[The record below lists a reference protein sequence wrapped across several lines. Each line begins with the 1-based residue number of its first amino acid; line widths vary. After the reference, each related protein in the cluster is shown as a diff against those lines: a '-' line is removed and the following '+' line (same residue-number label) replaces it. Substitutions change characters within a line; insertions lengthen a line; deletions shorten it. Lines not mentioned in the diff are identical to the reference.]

1 MTAGSAPETAGTWT
15 EAERVAALRRYGV
28 LDTPREAAFD
38 DIAEMAAKACGT
50 PIALIDFIDAD
61 RHWFKAEVGL
71 GLRTVPLASE
81 PSWRALAGTDLL
93 EVPDLLE
100 MSDLPGSAAHPPAA
114 VAQARFYAGVPLLT
128 PEGLPVGVL
137 CVMDRV
143 PGRLAEPQG
152 FILRALARAVMDRL
166 EQGRAIAER
175 DAALARQRR
184 AESRSR
190 LMLDSAVDYGIISFD
205 LAGAVTSWNEGAHRI
220 LGWSEAEMIGRHADR
235 IFTPEDVAVG
245 LPAAEM
251 EEALATGRGRDER
264 WHVRKS
270 GDRFWA
276 DGEVMALRD
285 DGGAVTGFVKI
296 MRDRTEEHVALRAL
310 RDNQERIETALDT
323 GLLGFFDWDV
333 ALQLIRGDR
342 SFAAFHGLDPE
353 RLADGGVPLD
363 EVAAV
368 IHQDDRAAVAASVG
382 SAMAASGS
390 YSKQFRTL
398 KPDGTLR
405 HLMVRGHCYERDGDR
420 ALRYTGVA
428 VDVTAS
434 KAAEEVSRQNQARYR
449 SLFSSIDAGFCII
462 AMKFDGEGRA
472 VDYRFVEV
480 NPAFERQTGIV
491 DALGRWM
498 RDLVPD
504 HDQHWFDLYGR
515 VALTGAPLRTEQEAE
530 ALGRW
535 YDVHAYR
542 VDEPD
547 RHHVAVLFNDI
558 TERRRT
564 ETALQELNA
573 TLEQRVAEEVEERAR
588 AEEAFRQSQKM
599 EAVGQL
605 TGGVA
610 HDFNN
615 LLTVLKSSTDLLR
628 RPGLS
633 DERRGRYLDAISET
647 VDRAAKLTGQ
657 LLAFARRQALKPEV
671 FDAVDRLRTVADML
685 DTVLGAR
692 IRVSLDLLEIPCHV
706 RADASQFETA
716 LVNMAVNARDAMGGE
731 GTLTLRILGDADLP
745 PIRGHAGAAGP
756 FAAVSLTDT
765 GDGIPAEHLARIFE
779 PFFTTKEVGK
789 GTGLGLSQVF
799 GFAKQSGGDVDVE
812 SEVGRGTS
820 FTLYLPQ
827 VAGEPTQ
834 RSEGDTA
841 GGAVA
846 GGGGRRVLVVE
857 DNVEIGRFA
866 TQILEDLGYRA
877 EWASNAA
884 DALARLAEGA
894 GDFDVVFSDV
904 IMPGGMNGVDLAHAI
919 GRLYPSLP
927 VVLTSG
933 YSHVLAEEGPQ
944 GFELV
949 QKPYSAEQLSR
960 ALRQTMLLQR
970 RRRG

>member
-1 MTAGSAPETAGTWT
+1 MTAADAPGTGAWT
-15 EAERVAALRRYGV
+15 EADRLAALRRYGV
-28 LDTPREAAFD
+28 LDTPREAEFD
-38 DIAEMAAKACGT
+38 DIAEMAAKACRR
-50 PIALIDFIDAD
+50 PIALINLIDAD
-61 RHWFKAEVGL
+61 RQWFKAEVGL
-71 GLRTVPLASE
+71 EIRAMPIE
-81 PSWRALAGTDLL
+81 PSICTRALAGTDLL
-93 EVPDLLE
+93 EIADL
-100 MSDLPGSAAHPPAA
+100 AADPRFADNPLVTGAPH
-114 VAQARFYAGVPLLT
+114 ARAYAGVPLLT
-128 PEGLPVGVL
+128 PDGLPIGVL
-137 CVMDRV
+137 SVVDRV
-143 PGRLAEPQG
+143 PGRLDAQQA
-152 FILRALARAVMDRL
+152 FILRALARAVMDKL
-166 EQGRAIAER
+166 EQRRAVAER
-175 DAALARQRR
+175 DSALARQRQT
-184 AESRSR
+184 ESHSR
-190 LMLDSAVDYGIISFD
+190 LILDSAIDYAIISFGLD
-205 LAGAVTSWNEGAHRI
+205 ARVTSWNEGARRI
-220 LGWSEAEMIGRHADR
+220 LGWSEAEMAGQQADR
-235 IFTPEDVAVG
+235 IFTPEDVATG
-245 LPAAEM
+245 RPAAEM
-251 EEALATGRGRDER
+251 EAALATGRGRDER
-264 WHVRKS
+264 WHLRKS
-270 GDRFWA
+270 GNRFWA
-276 DGEVMALRD
+276 DGEIMTLRD
-285 DGGAVTGFVKI
+285 DAGTVTGFVKI
-296 MRDRTEEHVALRAL
+296 MRDRTEQRMALRAL
-310 RDNQERIETALDT
+310 RDNKERIEMALDT

-333 ALQLIRGDR
+333 ERHLIRGDQ
-342 SFAAFHGLDPE
+342 SFATFYGLDPQ
-353 RLADGGVPLD
+353 RLADDGIPLH

-368 IHQDDRAAVAASVG
+368 VHADDRAAVSESHDA
-382 SAMAASGS
+382 AMAASGS
-390 YSKQFRTL
+390 YSKQFRVI

-405 HLMVRGHCYERDGDR
+405 HLMVRGHCYEHDGDR

-428 VDVTAS
+428 VDITAS
-434 KAAEEVSRQNQARYR
+434 KAAEAASRQNQARYQ
-449 SLFSSIDAGFCII
+449 SLFSSIDAGFCIV
-462 AMKFDGEGRA
+462 AMKFDGAGRA

-480 NPAFERQTGIV
+480 NPAFERQTGIAA
-491 DALGRWM
+491 ALGRWM

-504 HDQHWFDLYGR
+504 HDPHWYELYGR
-515 VALTGAPLRTEQEAE
+515 VALTGEPLRAEQEAR

-573 TLEQRVAEEVEERAR
+573 TLEQRVAQEVGERAR

-633 DERRGRYLDAISET
+633 DLRRGRYLDAISET

-692 IRVSLDLLEIPCHV
+692 IRVALDLLDRPCHV

-716 LVNMAVNARDAMGGE
+716 LVNMAVNARDAMEGE
-731 GTLTLRILGDADLP
+731 GVLTLRILGDADLP
-745 PIRGHAGAAGP
+745 AIRGHAGSAGP

-765 GDGIPAEHLARIFE
+765 GAGIPPEHLARIFE

-799 GFAKQSGGDVDVE
+799 GFAKQSGGDVDVV

-827 VAGEPTQ
+827 VAGAPAQ

-877 EWASNAA
+877 EWSSNAA

-919 GRLYPSLP
+919 GRLYPNLP

-970 RRRG
+970 RRRA